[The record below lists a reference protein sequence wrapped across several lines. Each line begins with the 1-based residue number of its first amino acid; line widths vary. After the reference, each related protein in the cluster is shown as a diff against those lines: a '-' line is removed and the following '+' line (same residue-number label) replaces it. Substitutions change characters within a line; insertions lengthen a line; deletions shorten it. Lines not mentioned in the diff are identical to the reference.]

1 MVLTKEM
8 KMPNTIVKCDNVSH
22 WFGPNRVLHNI
33 NISIAAGQIVGLVGP
48 SGCGKSTLLRAI
60 VGTHPPNQGTIRTF
74 NHNPGHI
81 NHGLATI
88 VTRPGRDRGV
98 VYQKYT
104 LMPFLSARK
113 NVALGL
119 KLDETNPFNRLNP
132 FGWIPLRRDHLR
144 QADELLEKVGLSK
157 ARDLYPAE
165 MSGGMQQRVA
175 IAQALIM
182 KPRIMLLDEPFGAL
196 DEAMREE
203 LNVMFLR
210 FYQENLQAKEKGES
224 PPYTILFITH
234 ELNEAL
240 YVGDR
245 VIGLSQHWDWT
256 TPNQATD
263 GSGHPGFDYCPGA
276 TIVYDEPAR
285 IFHPDDEKDHSMF
298 VQQKSDIRKALRG
311 DVG

>member
-1 MVLTKEM
+1 MVFTKEI

-22 WFGPNRVLHNI
+22 WFGPNRVLHDI
-33 NISIAAGQIVGLVGP
+33 NLSIAAGQIVGLVGP

-74 NHNPGHI
+74 NHHPGHI
-81 NHGLATI
+81 DHGLAT
-88 VTRPGRDRGV
+88 VVDRPGRDRGV

-104 LMPFLSARK
+104 LMPFLSAQK

-119 KLDETNPFNRLNP
+119 MLDETSPLSRLHPAN
-132 FGWIPLRRDHLR
+132 WSLRRDHLR

-157 ARDLYPAE
+157 AKDLYPAE

-210 FYQENLQAKEKGES
+210 FYQENLQAKGKGKS

-245 VIGLSQHWDWT
+245 VIGLSQHWDWVK
-256 TPNQATD
+256 A
-263 GSGHPGFDYCPGA
+263 GHDYCPGA
-276 TIVYDEPAR
+276 TIVYDESAR
-285 IFHPDDEKDHSMF
+285 VFHPDDEKEHQMF
-298 VQQKSDIRKALRG
+298 VHQKADIRKALRG
-311 DVG
+311 DVA

>member
-1 MVLTKEM
+1 M

-22 WFGPNRVLHNI
+22 WFGSNRVLHNI
-33 NISIAAGQIVGLVGP
+33 DLRIEAGQIVGLVGP

-60 VGTHPPNQGTIRTF
+60 VGTHPPNQGTISTF

-81 NHGLATI
+81 DHGLDT
-88 VTRPGRDRGV
+88 VVDRPGRDRGV

-119 KLDETNPFNRLNP
+119 KLDQTGLLNRLNLV
-132 FGWIPLRRDHLR
+132 GWLPLRRKHLIA
-144 QADELLEKVGLSK
+144 ADEFLDKVGLDK
-157 ARDLYPAE
+157 AKDLFPAE

-203 LNVMFLR
+203 LNIMFLR
-210 FYQENLQAKEKGES
+210 FYQENLRAKEEGKS

-245 VIGLSQHWDWT
+245 VIGLSQHWDWV
-256 TPNQATD
+256 AA
-263 GSGHPGFDYCPGA
+263 GYDYCPGA
-276 TIVYDEPAR
+276 TIVYDEPAPV
-285 IFHPDDEKDHSMF
+285 FHPDDEKEHQMF
-298 VQQKSDIRKALRG
+298 VHQKADIRKALRG
-311 DVG
+311 A